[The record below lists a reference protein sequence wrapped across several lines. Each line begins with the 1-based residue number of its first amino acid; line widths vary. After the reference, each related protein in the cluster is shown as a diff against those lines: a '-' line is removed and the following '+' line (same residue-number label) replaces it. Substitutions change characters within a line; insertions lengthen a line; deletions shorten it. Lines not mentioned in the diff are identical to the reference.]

1 LKTGDNESLESHS
14 FRQNLSLRS
23 IGLCKLGL
31 QSVQP
36 HNLVTPIL
44 KLPHFFLLSVALTL
58 LGCQSTGKDGKPLTD
73 AEILQ
78 QRMTVI
84 QMGETGLAAFYK
96 QNPSAK
102 KEIEAAPGY
111 AVFSTTNVNV
121 VLLVVAR
128 GEGILHDKRR
138 KEPIFLR
145 SIKTGEGLGAGYQ
158 DQYQIIV
165 FKTTSAIDQ
174 FLLTSIDGQRGG
186 LDVDAN
192 FSAGSGGTI
201 RSLNPNITF
210 YTVGLS
216 GYDLQAN
223 YGGTL
228 YLVDEQL
235 NDAATLGSLP
245 KKTK

>member
-1 LKTGDNESLESHS
+1 MK
-14 FRQNLSLRS
+14 LRHFLM
-23 IGLCKLGL
+23 LC
-31 QSVQP
+31 S
-36 HNLVTPIL
+36 
-44 KLPHFFLLSVALTL
+44 ALTL
-58 LGCQSTGKDGKPLTD
+58 IACQSTGQDGKPLTQAD
-73 AEILQ
+73 IIKKRAATIK
-78 QRMTVI
+78 
-84 QMGETGLAAFYK
+84 MGESGLAAFYK
-96 QNPSAK
+96 QNPAAK

-111 AVFSTTNVNV
+111 AVVSTTNVNV

-128 GEGILHDKRR
+128 GEGILFDKRR
-138 KEPIFLR
+138 KEPVFLQ
-145 SIKTGEGLGAGYQ
+145 SYKTGEGLGAGYQ

-201 RSLNPNITF
+201 RSFNPSITF

-235 NDAATLGSLP
+235 NDAATLSGLP
-245 KKTK
+245 KKAK

>member
-1 LKTGDNESLESHS
+1 LKLL
-14 FRQNLSLRS
+14 QILSLS
-23 IGLCKLGL
+23 
-31 QSVQP
+31 
-36 HNLVTPIL
+36 LVVVL
-44 KLPHFFLLSVALTL
+44 F
-58 LGCQSTGKDGKPLTD
+58 GCQSTKQDGKPLTPSQI
-73 AEILQ
+73 AEKRSATIK
-78 QRMTVI
+78 
-84 QMGETGLAAFYK
+84 MGESGLAAFYK
-96 QNPSAK
+96 QNPAAK

-111 AVFSTTNVNV
+111 AVVSTTNVNV

-128 GEGILHDKRR
+128 GEGVLYDKRR
-138 KEPIFLR
+138 KEPVFLQ
-145 SIKTGEGLGAGYQ
+145 SYKTGEGLGAGYQ

-186 LDVDAN
+186 LDIDAN

-235 NDAATLGSLP
+235 NDAATLGDLP
-245 KKTK
+245 KKAK

>member
-1 LKTGDNESLESHS
+1 
-14 FRQNLSLRS
+14 
-23 IGLCKLGL
+23 
-31 QSVQP
+31 
-36 HNLVTPIL
+36 L
-44 KLPHFFLLSVALTL
+44 KLLQILFVCIATALA
-58 LGCQSTGKDGKPLTD
+58 GCQSTGQNGKPLTSS
-73 AEILQ
+73 EIAQGRLA
-78 QRMTVI
+78 TVK
-84 QMGETGLAAFYK
+84 MGETGLAAFYK
-96 QNPSAK
+96 QNPAAK

-128 GEGILHDKRR
+128 GEGVLYDKRR
-138 KEPIFLR
+138 IGPIFLK
-145 SIKTGEGLGAGYQ
+145 SFKTGEGLGAGYQ

-186 LDVDAN
+186 LDIDAN

-235 NDAATLGSLP
+235 NDAATLSSLP
-245 KKTK
+245 KKAK

>member
-1 LKTGDNESLESHS
+1 
-14 FRQNLSLRS
+14 
-23 IGLCKLGL
+23 
-31 QSVQP
+31 
-36 HNLVTPIL
+36 L
-44 KLPHFFLLSVALTL
+44 KLPRILCILVIASLI
-58 LGCQSTGKDGKPLTD
+58 GCQSTGKDGKPLTD

-78 QRMTVI
+78 QRMVVVR
-84 QMGETGLAAFYK
+84 MGETGLAAFYK

-174 FLLTSIDGQRGG
+174 FLLASIDGQRGG

-235 NDAATLGSLP
+235 NDAATIGSLP
-245 KKTK
+245 KKAR

>member
-1 LKTGDNESLESHS
+1 
-14 FRQNLSLRS
+14 
-23 IGLCKLGL
+23 
-31 QSVQP
+31 
-36 HNLVTPIL
+36 L
-44 KLPHFFLLSVALTL
+44 KLPHYLLLSIAMTL
-58 LGCQSTGKDGKPLTD
+58 IGCQSTGQDGKPLTP
-73 AEILQ
+73 AEIIEK
-78 QRMTVI
+78 RTATI
-84 QMGETGLAAFYK
+84 KMGETGLTAFYK

-128 GEGILHDKRR
+128 GEGILHDRRR

-186 LDVDAN
+186 LDIDAN

-245 KKTK
+245 KKPNK

>member
-1 LKTGDNESLESHS
+1 MKLL
-14 FRQNLSLRS
+14 QILSLS
-23 IGLCKLGL
+23 
-31 QSVQP
+31 
-36 HNLVTPIL
+36 LVVVL
-44 KLPHFFLLSVALTL
+44 F
-58 LGCQSTGKDGKPLTD
+58 GCQSTNQDGKPLTPSQI
-73 AEILQ
+73 AEKRSATIK
-78 QRMTVI
+78 
-84 QMGETGLAAFYK
+84 MGESGLAAFYK
-96 QNPSAK
+96 QNPAAK

-111 AVFSTTNVNV
+111 AVVSTTNVNV

-128 GEGILHDKRR
+128 GEGVLYDKRR
-138 KEPIFLR
+138 KEPVFLQ
-145 SIKTGEGLGAGYQ
+145 SYKTGEGLGAGYQ

-201 RSLNPNITF
+201 RSFNPNITF

-235 NDAATLGSLP
+235 NDAATLSSLP
-245 KKTK
+245 KKAK

>member
-1 LKTGDNESLESHS
+1 MVFASL
-14 FRQNLSLRS
+14 
-23 IGLCKLGL
+23 I
-31 QSVQP
+31 
-36 HNLVTPIL
+36 
-44 KLPHFFLLSVALTL
+44 
-58 LGCQSTGKDGKPLTD
+58 GCQSTGKDGKPLTD

-78 QRMTVI
+78 QRITVV
-84 QMGETGLAAFYK
+84 QMGESGLAAFYK

-102 KEIEAAPGY
+102 KEIQAALGY

-138 KEPIFLR
+138 KEPIFLQ
-145 SIKTGEGLGAGYQ
+145 SYKTGEGLGAGYQ

-235 NDAATLGSLP
+235 NDAATLGGLP
-245 KKTK
+245 KKAK

>member
-1 LKTGDNESLESHS
+1 M
-14 FRQNLSLRS
+14 
-23 IGLCKLGL
+23 
-31 QSVQP
+31 
-36 HNLVTPIL
+36 
-44 KLPHFFLLSVALTL
+44 KLPRILCILVIASLI
-58 LGCQSTGKDGKPLTD
+58 GCQSTGKDGKPLTD

-78 QRMTVI
+78 QRMVVVR
-84 QMGETGLAAFYK
+84 MGETGLAAFYK

-174 FLLTSIDGQRGG
+174 FLLASIDGQRGG

-192 FSAGSGGTI
+192 FSAGFGGTI

-235 NDAATLGSLP
+235 NDAATIGSLP
-245 KKTK
+245 KKAR

>member
-1 LKTGDNESLESHS
+1 LKI
-14 FRQNLSLRS
+14 F
-23 IGLCKLGL
+23 
-31 QSVQP
+31 
-36 HNLVTPIL
+36 PIL
-44 KLPHFFLLSVALTL
+44 FAFVFASLF
-58 LGCQSTGKDGKPLTD
+58 GCQSTGQDGRPLTP
-73 AEILQ
+73 AEIVEK
-78 QRMTVI
+78 RAATI
-84 QMGETGLAAFYK
+84 KMGETGLTAFYK

-138 KEPIFLR
+138 KEPVFLQ
-145 SIKTGEGLGAGYQ
+145 SYKTGEGLGAGYQ

-235 NDAATLGSLP
+235 NDAATLGSLR
-245 KKTK
+245 KKPNK

>member
-1 LKTGDNESLESHS
+1 
-14 FRQNLSLRS
+14 
-23 IGLCKLGL
+23 
-31 QSVQP
+31 
-36 HNLVTPIL
+36 L
-44 KLPHFFLLSVALTL
+44 KLPHIFCTIVFAGLI
-58 LGCQSTGKDGKPLTD
+58 GCQSTGKDGKPLTD

-78 QRMTVI
+78 QRRAVV